1 MKGEHMD
8 CTFETGLGNFNFRVG
23 VVILNGRKILMARNP
38 NEAREFYYSVGGRV
52 GFGESMEDAA
62 RREIKEE
69 TGIDC
74 EIDRLV
80 CIHENFF
87 TADEGIPF
95 HEISC
100 FFTVKPNKALLQI
113 ADGHRTDHGPDGEYL
128 QWIDLDDYEDM
139 TIYPPFFRT
148 MDFEND
154 TEVLHVITR

>member
-1 MKGEHMD
+1 MD
-8 CTFETGLGNFNFRVG
+8 CTFETEQGKFNFRVG
-23 VVILNGRKILMARNP
+23 AIIRDGRRILMARNP

-62 RREIKEE
+62 RREVKEE

-74 EIDRLV
+74 KIDRLV

-87 TADEGIPF
+87 SDEDGVPF

-100 FFTVKPNKALLQI
+100 FFTVRMNTALLQI
-113 ADGHRTDHGPDGEYL
+113 KDGHRTDGGPRGEYL
-128 QWIDLDDYEDM
+128 TWIDLDNSKDK

-148 MDFEND
+148 MDFDND
-154 TEVLHVITR
+154 REVRHVINRE

>member
-1 MKGEHMD
+1 MD
-8 CTFETGLGNFNFRVG
+8 CTFETEKGKFNFRVG
-23 VVILNGRKILMARNP
+23 VIIRDGRRILMARNP

-62 RREIKEE
+62 RREVKEE

-74 EIDRLV
+74 KIDRLV

-87 TADEGIPF
+87 SDEDGVPF

-113 ADGHRTDHGPDGEYL
+113 ADGHLTDHGPDGEYL
-128 QWIDLDDYEDM
+128 TWIDLDDCGDK
-139 TIYPPFFRT
+139 TIYPAFFR
-148 MDFEND
+148 DDGF
-154 TEVLHVITR
+154 